1 MSATGIAAPPTLPTA
16 RRIAGIGLATVSGVA
31 VAVQSRINGELG
43 VRLADGIA
51 AAVVSFGL
59 GLLLLLVLLPAT
71 PGGQGGPAACG
82 GCGQTGRYAR
92 VSASA
97 GSGRRPA
104 MVSAR
109 ASSSGVGLMPKASVA
124 AAESSTNG
132 RSNW

>member
-71 PGGQGGPAACG
+71 PGGQGGRPPAG
-82 GCGQTGRYAR
+82 GAGKR
-92 VSASA
+92 VATPVSVLRRGLGA
-97 GSGRRPA
+97 GPRWSPRGRRPA
-104 MVSAR
+104 GSA
-109 ASSSGVGLMPKASVA
+109 
-124 AAESSTNG
+124 
-132 RSNW
+132 